1 MSLIYTKSNTI
12 TEIKRDFYLL
22 IAAKQIRKIRL

>member
-1 MSLIYTKSNTI
+1 MSFIYTKSNTM

-22 IAAKQIRKIRL
+22 IAAKNRRKITL